1 MDEILRKLAEVGVTA
16 DRKAVNGWLR
26 RYGHAIEAVN
36 DGMILEIAGDL
47 AAAIA
52 PTQSSTTLEDTTVE
66 AIDRGID
73 IESRAA
79 MDAEA
84 DLNQVVALYRT
95 AYDRVFERG
104 LAGLRTFRDSHKNNA
119 IKALLSA

>member
-16 DRKAVNGWLR
+16 DRRAVNAWLKK
-26 RYGHAIEAVN
+26 YGHTIESVN
-36 DGMILEIAGDL
+36 DGMILDIAGDL
-47 AAAIA
+47 GAAIA
-52 PTQSSTTLEDTTVE
+52 PTTSTTLEDPTIE
-66 AIDRGID
+66 AIDRGVD

-79 MDAEA
+79 IDAEA
-84 DLNQVVALYRT
+84 DLNQVVALYRN

-104 LAGLRTFRDSHKNNA
+104 LANLRSFRDSHKASA